1 MNETAMVFD
10 RAVLARRRTRA
21 ARQHDRADFLLREAA
36 VGLAERI
43 ATVNRRFALAVDLGA
58 APGLTGQALVAS
70 GKVDTVIASDS
81 VPELVADLPE
91 PRLACDEEALP
102 FAEESLDLVVS
113 ALALQWVNDLPGC
126 FVQVRR
132 ALKPDGL
139 FLAAM
144 LGGASLVEL
153 RLAMMDAEIEVTG
166 GASPRVAPFVDVREA
181 GALLQRAG
189 FALPVVD
196 ADAVTV
202 RYDGMLDLL
211 RDLRRMGWGN
221 ALAARS
227 RAPLRRA
234 VLARA
239 AALYAERHGDG
250 DGRVRATFEI
260 VHLSGWAP
268 HESQQKPLRPG
279 SARMR
284 LADALGT
291 REIATGAKARPRSDQ

>member
-1 MNETAMVFD
+1 MNVSAPVFD
-10 RAVLARRRTRA
+10 RHLLAWRRARA
-21 ARQHDRADFLLREAA
+21 ARLPEHVDFLLREAA
-36 VGLAERI
+36 LGLAERI
-43 ATVNRRFALAVDLGA
+43 ATVIRRFPLAVDLGA
-58 APGLTGQALVAS
+58 GPGTLGAVLVPT
-70 GKVDTVIASDS
+70 GKVDTVIATESA
-81 VPELVADLPE
+81 PALLGKLPA
-91 PRLACDEEALP
+91 PKLGCDEEALP
-102 FAEESLDLVVS
+102 FADESLDLVVS

-126 FVQVRR
+126 LVQVRR
-132 ALKPDGL
+132 ALRPDGL

-144 LGGASLVEL
+144 LGGASLAEL
-153 RLAMMDAEIEVTG
+153 RQALMDAEIEATG

-196 ADAVTV
+196 ADVLTV
-202 RYDGMLDLL
+202 RYDSMLELM
-211 RDLRRMGWGN
+211 RDLRRMGWAN
-221 ALAARS
+221 ALVARS
-227 RAPLRRA
+227 RTPLRRA

-260 VHLSGWAP
+260 VNLSGWAP

-291 REIATGAKARPRSDQ
+291 REVSAGAKARPGKDQ